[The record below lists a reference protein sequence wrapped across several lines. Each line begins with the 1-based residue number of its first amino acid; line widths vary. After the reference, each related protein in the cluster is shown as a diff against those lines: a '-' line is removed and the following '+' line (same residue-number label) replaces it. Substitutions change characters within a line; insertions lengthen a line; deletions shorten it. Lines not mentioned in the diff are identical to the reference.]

1 MLVPQ
6 PMHTTAA
13 KIFAS
18 YEAAADDG
26 HRPHLG
32 ASVIGHK
39 CERYL
44 WLTFR
49 WAKSVRFSGRMLRLF
64 STGQLEEARIVADLR
79 AIGVQVYDTDVDGK
93 QWRVSDI
100 GGHLGG
106 SMDAAVVGVP
116 EAPKAWHVAEFKTH
130 NQKSFDDLMKRR
142 VQAAKP
148 RHYAQMQV
156 YMGLTEMDRALYV
169 AVNKNT
175 DDLYVERVEFDV
187 VEFSRLIERARR
199 VISAAE
205 PPLRISTD
213 PSWWECKMCDFAP
226 LCHQTELPEVNCRT
240 CAHSTPETDGD
251 ARWTCARHNTDLPL
265 HIQHAGCEQHR
276 YIPIMLEKVAEQ
288 IDVVDDEVV
297 YRVLEG
303 GATFRNGNG
312 PGSLTSLEL
321 AALETP
327 RMAPDAGYLKMTLHS
342 TGIDSRVVA

>member
-93 QWRVSDI
+93 QWRVSGI

-130 NQKSFDDLMKRR
+130 NQKSFDDLLKRR

-199 VISAAE
+199 VIGAAE

>member
-1 MLVPQ
+1 
-6 PMHTTAA
+6 MHTTAA

-32 ASVIGHK
+32 ASQIGHR

-49 WAKSVRFSGRMLRLF
+49 WARKANFSGRMLRLF
-64 STGQLEEARIVADLR
+64 ATGQLEEARIVADLR
-79 AIGVQVYDTDVDGK
+79 AIGVQVYDLDSDGK
-93 QWRVSDI
+93 QWRVNDI
-100 GGHLGG
+100 GGHFGG
-106 SMDAAVVGVP
+106 SMDAAVIGLP
-116 EAPKAWHVAEFKTH
+116 EAPKTWHVAEFKTH
-130 NQKSFDDLMKRR
+130 NRKSFEDLAKRR

-148 RHYAQMQV
+148 QHYAQMQV
-156 YMGLTEMDRALYV
+156 YMGLTHMDRAVYV
-169 AVNKNT
+169 AVNKDN
-175 DDLYVERVEFDV
+175 DELYIERVEFDPA
-187 VEFSRLIERARR
+187 EFTRLTERAER
-199 VISAAE
+199 VIGAAE
-205 PPLRISTD
+205 PPLRISAD
-213 PSWWECKMCDFAP
+213 PSWWECKMCDYAA
-226 LCHQTELPEVNCRT
+226 LCHGTALPEVNCRT

-251 ARWTCARHNTDLPL
+251 ARWTCARDKTDLPL
-265 HIQHAGCEQHR
+265 HKQHAGCGQHR

-342 TGIDSRVVA
+342 TGIESRVVA